1 MISIFSD
8 TTFEAEQVQIELLR
22 QAPSWRKF
30 EMVAQMNQTVRLLM
44 QEGLRQRFPN
54 ASEGEIR
61 RRLADLIL
69 GPELGA
75 RIFGPLDNT

>member
-75 RIFGPLDNT
+75 RIFGPLDST

>member
-44 QEGLRQRFPN
+44 QEGLCQRFPN
-54 ASEGEIR
+54 ASEVEIR